1 MAKAP
6 DDHPQ
11 HKPVKEPPVAERH
24 PPDTTAKAAPEPTPR
39 QKEHESK
46 DAEKSAGYRPEPE
59 DDPLHPPAP
68 GSRDYVAG
76 QPVDPHEAEVTERER
91 QAKIRPEVKDLPEGV
106 SMNPPMGTEE
116 HPLHGALPYERS
128 STEPGTRADGR
139 ALSSSPKN
147 DDDVNKD
154 PREGNEGTRADG
166 RPRGPDEPSPRR

>member
-11 HKPVKEPPVAERH
+11 HKPVNPPPVAERH
-24 PPDTTAKAAPEPTPR
+24 PPDTTRETRPPEQTPR

-46 DAEKSAGYRPEPE
+46 EAEKEAGYRPDPE
-59 DDPLHPPAP
+59 DDPLRPPAP

-91 QAKIRPEVKDLPEGV
+91 QAKIRPEIKDLPEGV
-106 SMNPPMGTEE
+106 SANPVTGTEE
-116 HPLHGALPYERS
+116 NPLHGALPYERS

-154 PREGNEGTRADG
+154 PREGSEGT
-166 RPRGPDEPSPRR
+166 RPRGPDDRPSRR